1 MASNISYSAID
12 ETYPIAGRDN
22 DSQGF
27 RDNFSVIKNNFE
39 SAKGEIE
46 DLQLN
51 TARVDDA
58 NDFNK
63 NNLLNY
69 NAVYYTEEVFEGG
82 NGEPLNGP
90 TSLIQFT
97 NGPYQV
103 FQIAGD
109 LTFNFA
115 SFPLAQKYMKVR
127 VELQNLDIANA
138 RYITFGSTEA
148 VAFRKGT
155 NFKYGQVGDV
165 YFPYDAALI
174 DANKAFVALGYS
186 SYSSDPT
193 VIRLPK
199 ATDASNITR
208 LVFDFYTVDG
218 GSNIYWDF
226 VGIFS

>member
-1 MASNISYSAID
+1 MASNISYTSID

-39 SAKGEIE
+39 AAKSEIE

-51 TARVDDA
+51 TARLDEA
-58 NDFNK
+58 NNFTGE
-63 NNLLNY
+63 NLLNF
-69 NAVYYTEEVFEGG
+69 NLVYYTEEVYEGG
-82 NGEPLNGP
+82 EINGP

-115 SFPLAQKYMKVR
+115 SFPQAQKFMRVR
-127 VELQNLDIANA
+127 VELQNLDISTP
-138 RYITFGSTEA
+138 RYITFGSTQA
-148 VAFRKGT
+148 VSFKKGT
-155 NFKYGQVGDV
+155 SFSYTAINTS
-165 YFPYDAALI
+165 YFPLDAAYI
-174 DANKAFVALGYS
+174 DAGVSIPSQGYS
-186 SYSSDPT
+186 IFSTDPKI
-193 VIRLPK
+193 IRLPK

-226 VGIFS
+226 VGLYR